1 MAAPML
7 AASRLHSLPLLC
19 FGGTITVGSIG
30 TVELSLYPASPS
42 TRGNLVYNLLLPPNL
57 ESKTEGKASRSGA
70 CPRHQHPTYPRLP
83 LPNDNSLNDNSQNS
97 PVWLQCL
104 GVRIEGRGAL
114 EIDHRAGFYACFG
127 EEEEEE
133 KEPEEFPDFPKTEA
147 RDAGIQEMETGEEIK
162 LSWAA
167 VVANKDQ
174 RCKTKEKKVEEEVK
188 DPEEVSDLKTEAGEE
203 VLLKE
208 KSRKEKKQ
216 ERKRVKAL
224 KVTPMGINVKEMDN
238 LANKGQSCETSEEEE
253 EEKEVEEFPDLPNT
267 EAGEV
272 GLQKMESG
280 EEKKR
285 SWAAVL
291 KDQSC
296 RIKEKKVEED
306 VKDPEEVSD
315 LKKTEAEEEVLQKE
329 EEVKDPKEVSDLK
342 KTEAEEEVLQ
352 KEEEVKDPE
361 EVSDPKKTEAEEEVL
376 LKEEEVK
383 DPEEVSDVKQTPV
396 EGRNLIAKAQK
407 VRH

>member
-7 AASRLHSLPLLC
+7 AASRLHSLPLLILRSPNSAGNRC

-30 TVELSLYPASPS
+30 TVELSLYSASPS

-57 ESKTEGKASRSGA
+57 ESKTEGKASRSGGKVPQA
-70 CPRHQHPTYPRLP
+70 DRRP
-83 LPNDNSLNDNSQNS
+83 LL
-97 PVWLQCL
+97 
-104 GVRIEGRGAL
+104 
-114 EIDHRAGFYACFG
+114 RAGFYACFG

-188 DPEEVSDLKTEAGEE
+188 DPEEVSDLKTEAREE

-267 EAGEV
+267 ESGEV

-383 DPEEVSDVKQTPV
+383 DPEEVSDIKQTPV
-396 EGRNLIAKAQK
+396 EGR
-407 VRH
+407 VRMQRKKTRKDKKKEKKREDGGILPHNMLSSL